1 MIAAIWRL
9 KRGRRRLSRRESFIA
24 RLMII
29 NARRDWHPRYHPRKP
44 PPAVFVPLLLLLA
57 SLATATLWRPA
68 VAIAH
73 PHVFVTTREVVVFS
87 PEGQITGI
95 KNAWTFDDFYT
106 SFLEQ
111 GLDKGPDGRYSRET
125 LHELAKTNTEGLV
138 DANYFTFIKANGRNV
153 KFSPPKEYWLEDDG
167 KNLTLH
173 FTLPLAEPVKP
184 KSFVMRIYDPSY
196 FVAFDPAEGPDV
208 VKLEGQQPGCSLLVR
223 KPAVNVALKQQLSQ
237 LDVTQQ
243 PNLEDA
249 GAAFADSILVAC
261 P

>member
-1 MIAAIWRL
+1 MIAAISLL
-9 KRGRRRLSRRESFIA
+9 KRGRRRFSRRESLIA
-24 RLMII
+24 RLMTI
-29 NARRDWHPRYHPRKP
+29 NARRDWRPHHDSRE
-44 PPAVFVPLLLLLA
+44 PAPAAFAPLLCLLA
-57 SLATATLWRPA
+57 SLAASVLLPPA
-68 VAIAH
+68 AANAH

-87 PEGQITGI
+87 PDGLITEI

-125 LHELAKTNTEGLV
+125 LHELAKTNTEGLA

-153 KFSPPKEYWLEDDG
+153 KLSPPKEYWLEDDG

-173 FTLPLAEPVKP
+173 FALPLAEPVKP
-184 KSFVMRIYDPSY
+184 KAFVMRIYDPSY

-208 VKLEGQQPGCSLLVR
+208 VKLQGQQPGCSLLVR
-223 KPAVNVALKQQLSQ
+223 KPSVNIALKQQLAQ

>member
-1 MIAAIWRL
+1 MIAAISRFKL
-9 KRGRRRLSRRESFIA
+9 TGPRRFQCGLSLASHMTAYARPDAHCRPNPSKCSPTSRRRSA
-24 RLMII
+24 
-29 NARRDWHPRYHPRKP
+29 
-44 PPAVFVPLLLLLA
+44 LLA
-57 SLATATLWRPA
+57 SVVAAALLAPLAAT
-68 VAIAH
+68 AH

-87 PEGQITGI
+87 PDGRITEIG
-95 KNAWTFDDFYT
+95 NAWTFDEFYT

-111 GLDKGPDGRYSRET
+111 GLDRGPDGRYSRET
-125 LHELAKTNTEGLV
+125 LADLAKTNTEGLS
-138 DANYFTFIKANGRNV
+138 DADYFTFIKANGRNV
-153 KFSPPKEYWLEDDG
+153 KFSPPKDYWLEDSG
-167 KNLTLH
+167 KNLILH

-184 KSFVMRIYDPSY
+184 KAFVMRVYDPSY

-208 VKLEGQQPGCSLLVR
+208 VKLQGQQPGCTLLVR
-223 KPAVNVALKQQLSQ
+223 KPTVNIALKQQLAQ